1 MSHPLVDNNP
11 GFFSRFRAI
20 SLSRIWGAGEE
31 VAATPNM
38 AALSQILDEAPA
50 AEAGPSHENGQADG
64 DQAQLLYGERSLQLT
79 SGSRQSTEAT
89 SGLPP
94 PPLNFNLLSPVSAP
108 F

>member
-38 AALSQILDEAPA
+38 AALSQILDDAPA

-64 DQAQLLYGERSLQLT
+64 DQAQLLYGERSLQPVAAA
-79 SGSRQSTEAT
+79 SQQRQLAACHRPHLISI
-89 SGLPP
+89 S
-94 PPLNFNLLSPVSAP
+94 
-108 F
+108 